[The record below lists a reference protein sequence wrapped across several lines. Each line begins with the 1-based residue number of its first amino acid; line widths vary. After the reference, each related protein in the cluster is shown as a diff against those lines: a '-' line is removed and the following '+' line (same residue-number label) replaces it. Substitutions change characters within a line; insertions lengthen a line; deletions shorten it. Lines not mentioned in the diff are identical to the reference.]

1 MEGRGEAGP
10 AAGIMKLTVQS
21 TDGLKLEPGEADRIW
36 FDDAVPG
43 FGLRVRQT
51 GARSWIFQYKVG
63 RKTRRLVIGR
73 AAAMKVARA
82 REIAGELRAKV
93 RLGGDP
99 AAEKRVQVERSSHT
113 LGALVEKYLDQQRTE
128 LRASSYCEVE
138 RHLEKHAAPLHS
150 LPIDTIDQRT
160 IADRLSALEK
170 NSGPVTANRV
180 RASMS
185 AMFVWGM
192 KEGLALANPVLF
204 TNKRKEDP
212 RDRVLTDAELR
223 IVWQALGD
231 DQYDAIIKLL
241 TLTGQRV
248 NEIAALRWD
257 EVDLDR
263 GIIALPGSRTK
274 NGRPHEI
281 PMAATVRQLLQ
292 SQTKDADR
300 DLIFGR
306 GAGPFSGLSRCKERL
321 DSRIAELNGG
331 KSLPSWVHHDLRRS
345 AATGM
350 ANIGIQQHIIEAV
363 LNHVSGHK
371 AGVAGIY
378 NRASYAAEKAQAL
391 ARWNEHVA
399 SVVNE
404 RPSTVTP
411 MRGRA

>member
-128 LRASSYCEVE
+128 LRASSYREVE

-231 DQYDAIIKLL
+231 DQYDAIIKL
-241 TLTGQRV
+241 
-248 NEIAALRWD
+248 
-257 EVDLDR
+257 
-263 GIIALPGSRTK
+263 
-274 NGRPHEI
+274 
-281 PMAATVRQLLQ
+281 
-292 SQTKDADR
+292 
-300 DLIFGR
+300 
-306 GAGPFSGLSRCKERL
+306 
-321 DSRIAELNGG
+321 
-331 KSLPSWVHHDLRRS
+331 
-345 AATGM
+345 
-350 ANIGIQQHIIEAV
+350 
-363 LNHVSGHK
+363 
-371 AGVAGIY
+371 
-378 NRASYAAEKAQAL
+378 
-391 ARWNEHVA
+391 
-399 SVVNE
+399 
-404 RPSTVTP
+404 
-411 MRGRA
+411 